1 MNVSFQ
7 YGYAMSTDYHF
18 SNTDT
23 VTTSPAYSTG
33 SLGVGVGWRVSP
45 ETTLPFTLSIGLTN
59 NDPDFYLLF
68 RLPLNI

>member
-1 MNVSFQ
+1 M
-7 YGYAMSTDYHF
+7 
-18 SNTDT
+18 
-23 VTTSPAYSTG
+23 TTPAYSTG

-45 ETTLPFTLSIGLTN
+45 ETTLSFTLSIGLTN